1 MSKTLVAVRDVD
13 EDMFRRFRAAAVE
26 ERMKAGDALTSAMEL
41 WVKKRMEEKIKKPS
55 GIRKIKPVSIG
66 GKKVSWSGEID
77 ETLYG

>member
-55 GIRKIKPVSIG
+55 GIMKIKPVRLKSRLIVELLG
-66 GKKVSWSGEID
+66 HATS
-77 ETLYG
+77 